1 VKRALLLVVC
11 VGLGCG
17 YRPDGIADTTTGLVG
32 VPVAEGAL
40 AGDWAVVVELPLVV
54 GAGVLGDKPAT
65 VRSHYVVRRAWT
77 DGAYQDTW
85 VRCLRDAAEVAGSRA
100 LVPNGSY
107 AKLTPF
113 SSVAHAAHDQGTFA
127 TDAVVET
134 WGLHGLPDAA
144 TTELPTR
151 ENYQQAP
158 QRDWLFDEDED
169 GHLGVTRI
177 SHGTVSGSM
186 YLVERTVFTLTG
198 TVLSEARVQGISAMQ
213 SNQSNRLEATS
224 GWLLGEG
231 AAKVDP
237 SRVSW
242 FDAARLQAGAG
253 CAELAAAVEAGDV
266 SITKP
271 F

>member
-1 VKRALLLVVC
+1 VNRALVLVAW

-17 YRPDGIADTTTGLVG
+17 YHPQGIADTNTGLVG
-32 VPVAEGAL
+32 VPVPEGAL
-40 AGDWAVVVELPLVV
+40 AGDWAVVVELPLIV

-65 VRSHYVVRRAWT
+65 VRSHYAVHREWK

-85 VRCLRDAAEVAGSRA
+85 LRCLRDAAEVAGSRA
-100 LVPNGSY
+100 LVPNGAY
-107 AKLTPF
+107 WKLAPL
-113 SSVAHAAHDQGTFA
+113 SSVAHVAHDQGTFT
-127 TDAVVET
+127 TDHVVET
-134 WGLHGLPDAA
+134 WGLHGMPDAE

-151 ENYQQAP
+151 ANYQQAP
-158 QRDWLFDEDED
+158 QSDWIYDEDED
-169 GHLGVTRI
+169 GHLGVTRV
-177 SHGTVSGSM
+177 SHGTVTGTM

-198 TVLSEARVQGISAMQ
+198 TVLSEARVQGLSAML
-213 SNQSNRLEATS
+213 SNQSNRLESTS

-231 AAKVDP
+231 AAQVDP

-242 FDAARLQAGAG
+242 FDAAKLGSGAG
-253 CAELAAAVEAGDV
+253 CPDVAAAVDSGAV